1 MFQVSMSNRFLTVG
15 CHLEK
20 FESLSLPKNQPK
32 HFRHIIES
40 EGSERQL
47 NKFALLWRLK
57 GPCFPPARAA
67 GTCGVPTHL
76 TLVGGGMFRGCSQE
90 RSVETAKIHIQK
102 SDSNLYTNQR
112 LKS

>member
-1 MFQVSMSNRFLTVG
+1 MSNRFLTVG

-32 HFRHIIES
+32 QFRHIIES

-57 GPCFPPARAA
+57 GPCIPPVKAA
-67 GTCGVPTHL
+67 GACGGPTRL
-76 TLVGGGMFRGCSQE
+76 TLEGVGR
-90 RSVETAKIHIQK
+90 V
-102 SDSNLYTNQR
+102 
-112 LKS
+112 